1 MAQIEDQNI
10 TFGPDVFIIP
20 GLVMLDQTL
29 RPIDIK
35 VYGCIYWLERLRDG
49 KCFASNNTIAKVI
62 GASPDSVGKSLAR
75 LQAAGHAKCI
85 YEDDDKKIRK
95 QIITLVHMVSRVRP
109 NEPRGLDQ
117 MDYRDSNK
125 ENISLSETELQQIET
140 IHRQYVLRFI
150 VDQNRREY
158 ASPDELNKLI
168 DEVIKQKYRLTP
180 KRKKT
185 LHIRLKDAGYDMIK
199 RAIMNADNE
208 PWMHGNNDR
217 NWTMDLY
224 DYLLRSYEQVE
235 KWANK

>member
-1 MAQIEDQNI
+1 
-10 TFGPDVFIIP
+10 
-20 GLVMLDQTL
+20 
-29 RPIDIK
+29 
-35 VYGCIYWLERLRDG
+35 
-49 KCFASNNTIAKVI
+49 
-62 GASPDSVGKSLAR
+62 
-75 LQAAGHAKCI
+75 
-85 YEDDDKKIRK
+85 
-95 QIITLVHMVSRVRP
+95 
-109 NEPRGLDQ
+109 

>member
-35 VYGCIYWLERLRDG
+35 VYGCIYWLERLKDG
-49 KCFASNNTIAKVI
+49 RCFASNNTIAKVI
-62 GASPDSVGKSLAR
+62 GSSSDGVKASIIR
-75 LQAAGHAKCI
+75 LKKAGYIKCI
-85 YEDDDKKIRK
+85 YEDDAKKIRK
-95 QIITLVHMVSRVRP
+95 QIITLVHMMSRVGS
-109 NEPRGLDQ
+109 NEPGGLVQ
-117 MDYRDSNK
+117 MNHRDSNK

-150 VDQNRREY
+150 VDQNRRGY

>member
-29 RPIDIK
+29 RPIDTKI
-35 VYGCIYWLERLRDG
+35 YGCIYWMEKLRDG
-49 KCFASNNTIAKVI
+49 RCFASNGTIAKVI
-62 GASPDSVGKSLAR
+62 GTSSQGVADGIKRLVDS
-75 LQAAGHAKCI
+75 GHIKCI
-85 YEDDDKKIRK
+85 YEDNDKRIRK
-95 QIITLVHMVSRVRP
+95 QIITLVHMSSRVSS
-109 NEPRGLDQ
+109 NEERGFLH
-117 MDYRDSNK
+117 MKNRDSNK